1 MDFITLLLLV
11 LASVA
16 TLFLMPA
23 VRSIQRLD
31 GTDAAGSEITLLFLC
46 APRWLA
52 VAAVLCVLI
61 ARGSFQWISAS
72 TGLQAAAVFGS
83 HLVAGLVCGG
93 CLVVARERLPVV
105 GAGLWVFAVVIPII
119 TIVYA
124 AASIGS
130 DGMPPPAL
138 RLLVA
143 AIPLASVVGV
153 VMAIRVKAQF
163 DEESAH
169 PAKRRS
175 RASARRVKTPA
186 ETSLR

>member
-31 GTDAAGSEITLLFLC
+31 STDAAGSEITLLFLC

-72 TGLQAAAVFGS
+72 TGIQAAAVFGS
-83 HLVAGLVCGG
+83 HLVAGLVCGA
-93 CLVVARERLPVV
+93 CLVVARERIPIV
-105 GAGLWVFAVVIPII
+105 GAGLWVFAVAIPIA

-130 DGMPPPAL
+130 ASTPPPAL
-138 RLLVA
+138 RVLVSV
-143 AIPLASVVGV
+143 IPVLDLVGIA
-153 VMAIRVKAQF
+153 MAMRVRTRF
-163 DEESAH
+163 EEESSH
-169 PAKRRS
+169 PAKRTS
-175 RASARRVKTPA
+175 RMTARRAKSSA